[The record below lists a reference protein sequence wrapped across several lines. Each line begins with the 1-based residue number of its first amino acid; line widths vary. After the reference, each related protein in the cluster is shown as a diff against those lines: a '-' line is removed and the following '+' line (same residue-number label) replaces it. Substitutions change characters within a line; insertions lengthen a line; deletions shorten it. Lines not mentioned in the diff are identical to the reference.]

1 VRACSIGIARACF
14 TLVGARLRSLLLS
27 HGWRLLCDSKA
38 AYIVK
43 SLWLLLLHCRE

>member
-1 VRACSIGIARACF
+1 MRACSIGIAGACF
-14 TLVGARLRSLLLS
+14 ALVGARLRSLLLS

-43 SLWLLLLHCRE
+43 SLWSLQLHSLE